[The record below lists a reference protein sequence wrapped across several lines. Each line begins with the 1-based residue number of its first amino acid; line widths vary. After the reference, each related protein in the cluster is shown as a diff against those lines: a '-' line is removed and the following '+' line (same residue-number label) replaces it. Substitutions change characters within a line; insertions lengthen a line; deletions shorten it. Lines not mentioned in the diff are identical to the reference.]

1 MGHSSTKITPF
12 GIPISLNSA
21 IDTFNDLVVESSFFY
36 LNGHLLEPIPYSL
49 IEQHRIFVSC
59 LNRNSPRWPT

>member
-21 IDTFNDLVVESSFFY
+21 IDTFNDLVVESS
-36 LNGHLLEPIPYSL
+36 L
-49 IEQHRIFVSC
+49 I
-59 LNRNSPRWPT
+59 